1 MAAVW
6 GRTKCSRWRS
16 PFLPTM
22 GLWLARRAEP
32 STSQPIWETVGFTA
46 PRVDRPEWQ
55 KFLAALP
62 RCFGGDVGFLQ
73 APFLAG

>member
-1 MAAVW
+1 
-6 GRTKCSRWRS
+6 
-16 PFLPTM
+16 M

-62 RCFGGDVGFLQ
+62 RWTTREVMCTTRE
-73 APFLAG
+73 